1 MLRNFGAANFL
12 EGLSP
17 LTHFSD
23 EGGDQFELRGEQS
36 LTHSYQGEVNEPKIT
51 MESIEVAVGKSSET
65 VSRAEESF
73 HDDLGEDLGSAIS
86 RRIEIFETI
95 LLTQGTVQQQ
105 QAGSSE
111 DMVDT
116 EISTKATFES
126 LEQHSKPSQVLENK
140 QIISTKQVLRNEA
153 ANTLVKRRVE
163 DGRPSGP
170 KVKKKKKDAIDDIF
184 GGL

>member
-1 MLRNFGAANFL
+1 
-12 EGLSP
+12 
-17 LTHFSD
+17 
-23 EGGDQFELRGEQS
+23 
-36 LTHSYQGEVNEPKIT
+36 

-95 LLTQGTVQQQ
+95 LSTQGTVQQQ

-116 EISTKATFES
+116 EISTKAIFES